1 MTVDELLPD
10 AFRALVSDVLFV
22 ESTIE
27 AADQIFSFSD
37 DSAPNVL
44 YIAPMAEGC
53 ALAPDHL
60 ADSLL
65 HEFLHQQLY
74 HMDADERM
82 LLTMRFGLSSPLA
95 TRLPSGCRL
104 FSRSF
109 CVLWLSALLDCR
121 RAHRAAQHQGAI

>member
-10 AFRALVSDVLFV
+10 AFTALVSDVLFV
-22 ESTIE
+22 ESTID
-27 AADQIFSFSD
+27 ADDQIFSFSD

-44 YIAPMAEGC
+44 YIAPTAGGC
-53 ALAPDHL
+53 ALAPDDL

-82 LLTMRFGLSSPLA
+82 LLDNVFPYFQPPGDPASVRLRDFFTELLCSLA
-95 TRLPSGCRL
+95 
-104 FSRSF
+104 
-109 CVLWLSALLDCR
+109 
-121 RAHRAAQHQGAI
+121 